1 MCIRDRCAA
10 NPRIHTF
17 IATSDIHLKH
27 KLKKTKDEVL
37 EIIGQSVRHSA
48 KYTSN
53 VEFSCEDATRT
64 DLDFLCKAINVAIE
78 SGATTINIPDTVG
91 YTVPSEFRE
100 IIKNLKSNIE
110 LIDNVTISVH
120 CHNDLGLAV
129 ANSLAAISEGAR
141 QVECTING
149 LGERAGNASM
159 EEIVMAIKTRN
170 DLLPFKTGIQTKMIT
185 KTSKLVSKITGFEVQ
200 PNKAIVGA
208 NAFAHESG
216 IHQDGML
223 KHSNTYE
230 IMTPESVGLKE
241 TKLVLGKHSGKHAFS
256 VKLQELG
263 YKINKKNINK
273 IFSSFKEL
281 ADRKKDLY
289 EEDIVALVEDEIIRV
304 NNHIKFVSLDVHC
317 GSTGAQKAELELE
330 VNGFVKK
337 NDDYFMWVG
346 RRSKKG
352 NFPNDLDQ
360 IAAGGLPFN
369 LSLIHI

>member
-1 MCIRDRCAA
+1 
-10 NPRIHTF
+10 
-17 IATSDIHLKH
+17 
-27 KLKKTKDEVL
+27 
-37 EIIGQSVRHSA
+37 
-48 KYTSN
+48 
-53 VEFSCEDATRT
+53 
-64 DLDFLCKAINVAIE
+64 
-78 SGATTINIPDTVG
+78 
-91 YTVPSEFRE
+91 
-100 IIKNLKSNIE
+100 
-110 LIDNVTISVH
+110 
-120 CHNDLGLAV
+120 
-129 ANSLAAISEGAR
+129 
-141 QVECTING
+141 
-149 LGERAGNASM
+149 M

-263 YKINKKNINK
+263 YKINKKNIDK

-337 NDDYFMWVG
+337 TSSTGQGPVDAVFNCINKLVPNKAKLNLYQVNAITEGTDAQAEVTVKLEQDDKSYVG
-346 RRSKKG
+346 KG
-352 NFPNDLDQ
+352 SDLDTLVASAKAYLHSLNK
-360 IAAGGLPFN
+360 IYIKTEN
-369 LSLIHI
+369 KLSIKALNG